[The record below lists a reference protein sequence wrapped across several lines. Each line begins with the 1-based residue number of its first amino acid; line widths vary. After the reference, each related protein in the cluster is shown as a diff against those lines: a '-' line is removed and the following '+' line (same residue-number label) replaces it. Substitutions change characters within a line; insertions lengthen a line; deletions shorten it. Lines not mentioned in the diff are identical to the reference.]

1 MKCKNLLLAL
11 VLTASS
17 VFATED
23 VLQKEVY
30 DFEGLTLGVSLSLF
44 NSTTNE
50 YLYDSDVNRK
60 ISELVWKAKNI
71 KLLGVETRYKITNP
85 LEAYFEYKKNISS
98 NNSVMDD
105 YDWLED
111 DPTILSLWSHH
122 EETKNP
128 TVSLLDIGLKYS
140 LNLFEDVPLWVSLGY
155 KDEKTKFEGYNGF
168 GIYDGYYFEFDKIGY
183 GGLLI
188 TFTQEYKGPYI
199 GMGTSYQYDD
209 FIFDAS
215 AQYSPFM
222 NVSYTDIHHK
232 RPFIETSHF
241 DDTSM
246 VSLHLGT
253 TYQLSTHQNI
263 VLSYALTRYA
273 FEKGDRART
282 YTDVGETY
290 YWENMAA
297 LKSKNSQISLAYR
310 YTF

>member
-1 MKCKNLLLAL
+1 M
-11 VLTASS
+11 S
-17 VFATED
+17 
-23 VLQKEVY
+23 Q
-30 DFEGLTLGVSLSLF
+30 
-44 NSTTNE
+44 
-50 YLYDSDVNRK
+50 
-60 ISELVWKAKNI
+60 LVWKAKNV
-71 KLLGVETRYKITNP
+71 KLFGVETRYKITNP
-85 LEAYFEYKKNISS
+85 LEAYVEYKKNISS

-105 YDWLED
+105 YDWLAD
-111 DPTILSLWSHH
+111 DPTILSLRPHH

-155 KDEKTKFEGYNGF
+155 KDEKATFQGYNGF
-168 GIYDGYYFEFDKIGY
+168 GIYDGYYFEFAKLGY

-188 TFTQEYKGPYI
+188 TFKQEYKGPYI
-199 GMGTSYQYDD
+199 GMGTSYPYDD

-215 AQYSPFM
+215 LQYSPLM

-232 RPFIETSHF
+232 RPFVENSHF

-263 VLSYALTRYA
+263 ILSYTWTHYA
-273 FEKGDRART
+273 FEKGDRDRVF
-282 YTDVGETY
+282 TDVGEAY